1 MSTIAKGRAPAE
13 SSKQEREYL
22 SKKLEEIRK
31 DCQWLL
37 GLAAAS
43 VLGVVLKDNFAVAMP
58 RLRTITLCVSAMQIL
73 ISMVGAMSWWA
84 VRVDPANEVAFLTRR
99 LRTRFFF
106 RNAAILLLAIS
117 FILIAVMGL
126 NLSLPSK

>member
-1 MSTIAKGRAPAE
+1 MNNVAEGRAPTE
-13 SSKQEREYL
+13 SSKREAEYL
-22 SKKLEEIRK
+22 SRKLEEIRK

-58 RLRTITLCVSAMQIL
+58 RLRTITLVVSAMQIL
-73 ISMVGAMSWWA
+73 ISMVGAMSWLP
-84 VRVDPANEVAFLTRR
+84 VRVDPANEVAFFTRR
-99 LRTRFFF
+99 LRTRFFL
-106 RNAAILLLAIS
+106 RNVAILLLAIS

-126 NLSLPSK
+126 NLSPASK